1 MWYYISKYF
10 YKGSNCMFLSFV
22 LLIVGFVLLVK
33 GADFFVD
40 GSSSI
45 AKFMKIPSIVIGLT
59 IVAFGTSAPEAAV
72 SIIAGINGSNDI
84 AVGNVIGSNMFN
96 LLVVLGVSAA
106 IKPVS
111 IDGQIIKKDYPFMLL
126 ATIALTVFSF
136 FSFFGGGNGKS
147 ISRTEAFI
155 LLALMVIFLYSVIT
169 SALRTRKENAAALEE
184 DKPKYG
190 ILKSIIFTVG
200 GLAGIIIGGQF
211 VVDSASDIAI
221 RFGMSETLVG
231 LTIVAIGTSLPEL
244 VTSIVAAKK
253 GESDIAI
260 GNVVGS
266 NVFNILFVLAA
277 SAAITPMNING
288 QSLVDLIIL
297 MTVTALTY
305 VFCVTQKKINRPEGI
320 ILVLMYIGY
329 MTYAIVR

>member
-1 MWYYISKYF
+1 MII
-10 YKGSNCMFLSFV
+10 LSVV
-22 LLIVGFVLLVK
+22 LLLAGFVLLVK
-33 GADFFVD
+33 GADVFVD

-45 AKFMKIPSIVIGLT
+45 AKFLKIPTIVIGLT

-72 SIIAGINGSNDI
+72 SIIAGIKGSNDI

-96 LLVVLGVSAA
+96 LLVVLGISAA
-106 IKPVS
+106 IKSVA
-111 IDGQIIKKDYPFMLL
+111 IDSQIIKRDYPFMLL
-126 ATIALTVFSF
+126 ATLVLTLFSVTA
-136 FSFFGGGNGKS
+136 FFGGETGNS
-147 ISRTEAFI
+147 ISRIEAFV
-155 LLALMVIFLYSVIT
+155 LLALMAVFLYLVI
-169 SALRTRKENAAALEE
+169 SAALRTRKENTAALEE

-190 ILKSIIFTVG
+190 IVKSIIFTVG
-200 GLAGIIIGGQF
+200 GLAGIIIGGQL
-211 VVDSASDIAI
+211 VVDSASDIAL
-221 RFGMSETLVG
+221 RLGMSETLVG

-288 QSLVDLIIL
+288 QSLFDLVIL
-297 MTVTALTY
+297 SVATVIAY
-305 VFCVTQKKINRPEGI
+305 VFCVTQKKVNRPEGI
-320 ILVLMYIGY
+320 ILVLMYAGY

>member
-1 MWYYISKYF
+1 MVLAFI
-10 YKGSNCMFLSFV
+10 

-40 GSSSI
+40 GSSCI
-45 AKFMKIPSIVIGLT
+45 AKFLKIPSIVIGLT

-72 SIIAGINGSNDI
+72 SIIAGIKGSNDI

-96 LLVVLGVSAA
+96 ILVVLGISAA
-106 IKPVS
+106 IKPVM
-111 IDGQIIKKDYPFMLL
+111 IDSQIIKKEFPFMFL
-126 ATIALTVFSF
+126 ATLAFLVISFDAAL
-136 FSFFGGGNGKS
+136 GNGTANI
-147 ISRTEAFI
+147 ISRNEAFLLLI
-155 LLALMVIFLYSVIT
+155 LMAIFLYSVIT
-169 SALRTRKENAAALEE
+169 SALRTRKENAASLEE

-190 ILKSIIFTVG
+190 IVKSIIFTVG

-211 VVDSASDIAI
+211 VVDSASDIA
-221 RFGMSETLVG
+221 RSFGMSETLVG
-231 LTIVAIGTSLPEL
+231 LTIVAVGTSLPEL

-277 SAAITPMNING
+277 SAAITPMNINT
-288 QSLVDLIIL
+288 QSLFDLVIL
-297 MTVTALTY
+297 TAVTALTY
-305 VFCVTQKKINRPEGI
+305 VFCITQKKVNRPEGV
-320 ILVLMYIGY
+320 ILVLMYAGY
-329 MTYAIVR
+329 MAYAIVR